1 MIWSED
7 VLQKSEMEKLNFVV
21 DLTQSEDSKLIIV
34 PTLDIAQEF
43 NLFLIWQLIWSAWD
57 FPCAKAS

>member
-43 NLFLIWQLIWSAWD
+43 NLFLIWQLI
-57 FPCAKAS
+57 